1 MPRRLLLRLLR
12 QRLPLRRL
20 RPQRRKLPLRHNP
33 IAYFKSKQCN
43 KHFINEYEID
53 ETVLEI
59 VNKYIELLLDLK
71 NKICE
76 FVDYSEIEYNNEINS
91 IRKEELNI
99 EISNYKKK
107 INNLLI
113 DYKNEFIT
121 KDDYED
127 FKEKYLYELNK
138 LNLEKDKLNTK
149 DSENNLLWLEQFKVK
164 EKFEKVDRR
173 LVINFIDEIR
183 IGNNKEI
190 EIDLKFKNQYN
201 EALDYLKRHNL

>member
-1 MPRRLLLRLLR
+1 M
-12 QRLPLRRL
+12 
-20 RPQRRKLPLRHNP
+20 
-33 IAYFKSKQCN
+33 
-43 KHFINEYEID
+43 
-53 ETVLEI
+53 
-59 VNKYIELLLDLK
+59 
-71 NKICE
+71 
-76 FVDYSEIEYNNEINS
+76 
-91 IRKEELNI
+91 

>member
-1 MPRRLLLRLLR
+1 M
-12 QRLPLRRL
+12 
-20 RPQRRKLPLRHNP
+20 
-33 IAYFKSKQCN
+33 
-43 KHFINEYEID
+43 
-53 ETVLEI
+53 
-59 VNKYIELLLDLK
+59 
-71 NKICE
+71 
-76 FVDYSEIEYNNEINS
+76 

-190 EIDLKFKNQYN
+190 EINLKFKNQYN